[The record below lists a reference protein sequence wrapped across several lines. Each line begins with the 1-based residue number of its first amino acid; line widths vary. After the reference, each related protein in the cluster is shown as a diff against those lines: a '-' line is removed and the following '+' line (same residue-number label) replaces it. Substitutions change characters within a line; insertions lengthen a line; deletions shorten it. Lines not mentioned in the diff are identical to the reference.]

1 VSGETDGIFLVES
14 ETTKIFSARPVLLF
28 CYFFSVD
35 VDDED
40 DDTSLRRVTTTCII
54 TLQAAAPA
62 TYPSP

>member
-28 CYFFSVD
+28 CYFFF